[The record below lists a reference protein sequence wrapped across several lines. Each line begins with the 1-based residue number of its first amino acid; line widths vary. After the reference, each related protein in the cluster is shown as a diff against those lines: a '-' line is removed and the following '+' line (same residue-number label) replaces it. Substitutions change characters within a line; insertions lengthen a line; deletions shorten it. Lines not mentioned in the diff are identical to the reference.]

1 MAASRFSLN
10 FPSRRPLSD
19 SFRHFLVIP
28 TILAFLTTI
37 FIFHYISSTSTLVIH
52 LHDNHHRLHVNPQ
65 VVATK
70 PLRPIPSKPIIQISL
85 PKRTRSSVIEIH
97 IPNHSIQLGNGSEG
111 TTLNSSIIGS
121 IEPKSPPQPESPPS
135 PVPSNPTTT
144 TTTDDDDDVFHN
156 RETFFENY
164 NQMNKTFKIF
174 VYPTPK
180 SHPFANVLLPVSSD
194 PGGNYAS
201 ESFFKKSLAKS
212 HFLTT
217 NPSDA
222 DFFFLPFSIAAMRHD
237 RRIGVGGLQNFV
249 RDYVVNVSK
258 EYPYW
263 NRSGGADHFYVACH
277 SIGKI
282 AMDKAVEVRVNAVQV
297 VCSSNYF
304 VSGYVA
310 HKDVSLPQIWPRQG
324 DPPKVEPSKRKRLAF
339 FAGAIN
345 SPARIQLV
353 EVWKNDSEIFA
364 HRGRLTTPYST
375 ELLQSKYCLHA
386 KGYEVN
392 TARIGDALYYG
403 CVPVILADYYDLPF
417 ADILNWKSFSVVVA
431 TVDIPLLKN
440 ILNEV
445 GFDEYLRLQKNVL
458 KVRRHFQW
466 HGVPAEYDAFHMVL
480 YELWLRRS
488 FVRFS

>member
-1 MAASRFSLN
+1 MFS
-10 FPSRRPLSD
+10 
-19 SFRHFLVIP
+19 
-28 TILAFLTTI
+28 
-37 FIFHYISSTSTLVIH
+37 
-52 LHDNHHRLHVNPQ
+52 
-65 VVATK
+65 
-70 PLRPIPSKPIIQISL
+70 
-85 PKRTRSSVIEIH
+85 
-97 IPNHSIQLGNGSEG
+97 
-111 TTLNSSIIGS
+111 
-121 IEPKSPPQPESPPS
+121 EPKSPPEPESPPS

-144 TTTDDDDDVFHN
+144 TTDDDDVFHN

-164 NQMNKTFKIF
+164 NQMNKSFKIF

-324 DPPKVEPSKRKRLAF
+324 DPPKVEPSKR
-339 FAGAIN
+339 
-345 SPARIQLV
+345 
-353 EVWKNDSEIFA
+353 
-364 HRGRLTTPYST
+364 
-375 ELLQSKYCLHA
+375 
-386 KGYEVN
+386 
-392 TARIGDALYYG
+392 
-403 CVPVILADYYDLPF
+403 
-417 ADILNWKSFSVVVA
+417 
-431 TVDIPLLKN
+431 
-440 ILNEV
+440 
-445 GFDEYLRLQKNVL
+445 
-458 KVRRHFQW
+458 
-466 HGVPAEYDAFHMVL
+466 
-480 YELWLRRS
+480 
-488 FVRFS
+488 